1 MQSYPISPKTLW
13 SKGRVNLRLNLLQ
26 LFAVI
31 RKERNIEAVQV
42 ICSCVAF
49 SCVVCKM
56 LSYHKVE
63 EMKSSEVIFTQENTF
78 FCNAQKQ
85 RIVYQRFSSISL
97 KKEAVRRFVRKT
109 CTWPSLNILRKNY
122 VALSCSYK
130 RNKTAS

>member
-1 MQSYPISPKTLW
+1 MQSYPISPKTLR

-49 SCVVCKM
+49 SCVVYKT

-78 FCNAQKQ
+78 SAMLKNKELLTNA
-85 RIVYQRFSSISL
+85 L
-97 KKEAVRRFVRKT
+97 VRH
-109 CTWPSLNILRKNY
+109 L
-122 VALSCSYK
+122 
-130 RNKTAS
+130 